1 MITPTKKEFLKLT
14 EKGNLIP
21 VSCEV
26 LADTETPVSS
36 FWKVAYDDDGKQ
48 LPYSFLLESVAG
60 GENIARYSF
69 LGSEPMAV
77 FSHKDGQAFL
87 TTDDGECR
95 EICGRDVFEKIHN
108 VLSKYKAVEVPSMG
122 MPPFTGGAVGYAAY
136 DVVSEF
142 ETTVPKPDA
151 EPVDVPD
158 AFFMITGSLL
168 AFDQVRNTIRIIVQA
183 HLDGSRSP
191 EDVYDSAVA
200 KINVIS
206 SRLLRPAA
214 FPPVNLDRE
223 PPDIPFDSNKTRS
236 EFKKMVAAAKK
247 YILDGDIIQSVLSQ
261 RLSVSTPVSPLSL
274 HRALRMLNPSPYM
287 FLLNCGDF
295 ALVGASPEVHAKCL
309 DGKITVRP
317 IAGTRKRGMDPSSDA
332 ELAREL
338 LADPKERAE
347 HIMLVDLGRNDVGR
361 IAEAGTISVDEL
373 MVIEKYSH
381 VMHIVSNVTGK
392 LAKGLEAD
400 AVMRSTFPAG
410 TLSGAPKVRAM
421 QIISELEGERR
432 GPYGGAVAYYSFDG
446 NLDSCITIRTALLKD
461 GRAYVQSGAGIV
473 ADSVPE
479 MEYEETLNKAKAM
492 LKALS
497 MAEKFE
503 LP

>member
-1 MITPTKKEFLKLT
+1 MITPNRDDFINLSAE
-14 EKGNLIP
+14 GNLIP

-26 LADTETPVSS
+26 LADTETPVSA
-36 FWKVAYDDDGKQ
+36 FWKIAYDDNGNQ

-69 LGSEPMAV
+69 LGSEPMAL
-77 FSHKDGQAFL
+77 FSHKNGKGSL
-87 TTDDGECR
+87 TTGDGETR
-95 EICGRDVFEKIHN
+95 EIRGADVFEQIHN
-108 VLSKYKAVEVPSMG
+108 MLSEYKSVEMPG

-136 DVVSEF
+136 DVVSQF

-151 EPVDVPD
+151 APLDLPD

-183 HLDGSRSP
+183 HLDGIRNP
-191 EDVYDSAVA
+191 GEVYDSAVA
-200 KINVIS
+200 KIHSIS
-206 SRLLRPAA
+206 ARLLRPAA
-214 FPPVNLDRE
+214 FPPVDLNDE
-223 PPDIPFDSNKTRS
+223 PPDVPFESNKTRT
-236 EFKKMVAAAKK
+236 EFESMVNSAKR
-247 YILDGDIIQSVLSQ
+247 YIMNGDIIQSVLSQ
-261 RLSVSTPVSPLSL
+261 RLSADTPVSPLSL

-317 IAGTRKRGMDPSSDA
+317 IAGTRKRGSDPASDDA
-332 ELAREL
+332 LEKEL
-338 LADPKERAE
+338 LNDPKERAE

-361 IAEAGTISVDEL
+361 IAEPGSVSVDEL
-373 MVIEKYSH
+373 MVVEKYSH
-381 VMHIVSNVTGK
+381 VMHIVSNVTGE
-392 LAKGLEAD
+392 LAAGLEAD

-421 QIISELEGERR
+421 QIISELEGEQR

-461 GRAYVQSGAGIV
+461 GKAYVQSGAGIV

-503 LP
+503 LPG

>member
-1 MITPTKKEFLKLT
+1 MITPSRDEFVELSA
-14 EKGNLIP
+14 KGNLIP

-26 LADTETPVSS
+26 LADTETPVSAY
-36 FWKVAYDDDGKQ
+36 WKIAYDDNGNQ

-77 FSHKDGQAFL
+77 FSHKDGKGTI
-87 TTDDGECR
+87 TTENGDIR
-95 EICGRDVFEKIHN
+95 EVRGADVFEEIHN
-108 VLSKYKAVEVPSMG
+108 VLSEYQAVEVPG
-122 MPPFTGGAVGYAAY
+122 MPPFSGGAVGYASY

-142 ETTVPKPDA
+142 ETTVPKPDVV
-151 EPVDVPD
+151 PVDVPD

-183 HLDGSRSP
+183 HLDGTSEP
-191 EDVYDSAVA
+191 GDVYDTAVS
-200 KINVIS
+200 KIEAIS

-214 FPPVNLDRE
+214 FPPVNLDFDA
-223 PPDIPFDSNKTRS
+223 PDIPFTSNKTQE
-236 EFKKMVAAAKK
+236 EFESMVLAAKK
-247 YILDGDIIQSVLSQ
+247 YIMDGDVIQSVLSQ
-261 RLSVSTPVSPLSL
+261 RFAVDIPVSPLSL

-295 ALVGASPEVHAKCL
+295 SLVGASPEVHAKCI

-317 IAGTRKRGMDPSSDA
+317 IAGTRKRGTDPESD
-332 ELAREL
+332 ENLAKEL
-338 LADPKERAE
+338 LDDPKERAE

-361 IAEAGTISVDEL
+361 IAKTGSVSVDEL

-381 VMHIVSNVTGK
+381 VMHIVSNVTGEI
-392 LAKGLEAD
+392 ADGLEAD

-421 QIISELEGERR
+421 QVISELEGEQR
-432 GPYGGAVAYYSFDG
+432 GPYGGAVAYYSFNG

-461 GRAYVQSGAGIV
+461 GTAYVQSGAGIV

-479 MEYEETLNKAKAM
+479 TEYEETSNKAKAM
-492 LKALS
+492 LRALS
-497 MAEKFE
+497 LAEKFE